1 MEVMDSPLNRAHH
14 FGRKAD
20 QLVAKEKFEEAILCH
35 RKASQ
40 PHLPKTAR
48 SNTPPHIYLT
58 MWK

>member
-35 RKASQ
+35 RKAAGKSVK
-40 PHLPKTAR
+40 PLLF
-48 SNTPPHIYLT
+48 S
-58 MWK
+58 